1 MNTQTG
7 PLVVAG
13 DTKLAPPEIQL
24 RGVEKT
30 YGRGQ
35 TAYRALRGVDLDIRR
50 GEMVAIVGPSGSG
63 KTTVL
68 NVLTGI
74 DRSSAGSVLVEG
86 TRLDRLDEESLARWR
101 GEHVGIVFQFFQLL
115 STLTALENVVL
126 ALDLSR
132 SGRRRKRREL
142 GLEQLARV
150 GLADKAALLPS
161 QLSGGQQQRVAIARA
176 LVRRPRLVV
185 ADEPTGNLDSATA
198 SAVFDLLASVNAA
211 GTTIVLVT
219 HNPDLARRAMR
230 RVTIRDG
237 RVQEGP

>member
-1 MNTQTG
+1 MNAQTG

-13 DTKLAPPEIQL
+13 DTRLAPPEIQL
-24 RGVEKT
+24 RGVEKR

-35 TAYRALRGVDLDIRR
+35 AAYPALRGVDLDIRG

-68 NVLTGI
+68 NLLTGI
-74 DRSSAGSVLVEG
+74 DRPTAGSVLVEG

-132 SGRRRKRREL
+132 RGHRRQRREL

-150 GLADKAALLPS
+150 GLADKAGLLPS
-161 QLSGGQQQRVAIARA
+161 QLSGGEQQRVAIARA
-176 LVRRPRLVV
+176 LVREPRLVV
-185 ADEPTGNLDSATA
+185 ADEPTGNLDSATT
-198 SAVFDLLASVNAA
+198 SAVFDLLESVNSG
-211 GTTIVLVT
+211 GTTIVVVT
-219 HNPDLARRAMR
+219 HDPDLARRAAR